1 MNMNMAILQTF
12 ENFNVINLS
21 VLFIISITL
30 NYFLFKIIKLGYLGD
45 IIRVKFNSLLETN
58 LNLLNLFIF
67 IISLMLMFYL
77 NKNII
82 YLDENV
88 VLTTKIDNSTFIISG
103 EAINTIFNN
112 LGSAGV
118 FSAGARI
125 AASLVS
131 KSKIGLLPKV
141 GIIGSTGAGFTA
153 TYRIVTNAT
162 SATQINNNQFSLETG
177 PIEIT
182 IENLK
187 TVKDSGDTITLLTK
201 LFGVSP
207 NYKLNLSEQL
217 VNGTRKIT
225 DGGEV
230 TSKILEE
237 LDKQNPN

>member
-1 MNMNMAILQTF
+1 MRVQSATKKSIINMNMNMAILQTF

-45 IIRVKFNSLLETN
+45 IIRVEFNSLLETK

-82 YLDENV
+82 YLDEKV
-88 VLTTKIDNSTFIISG
+88 VLTTKIDNSTFIIYG

-131 KSKIGLLPKV
+131 KSKI
-141 GIIGSTGAGFTA
+141 
-153 TYRIVTNAT
+153 
-162 SATQINNNQFSLETG
+162 
-177 PIEIT
+177 
-182 IENLK
+182 
-187 TVKDSGDTITLLTK
+187 
-201 LFGVSP
+201 
-207 NYKLNLSEQL
+207 
-217 VNGTRKIT
+217 
-225 DGGEV
+225 
-230 TSKILEE
+230 
-237 LDKQNPN
+237 